1 MSTRRLTA
9 TDFADTV
16 LAGGIVLVEFWTATR
31 AASRAFGPVLEAA
44 AQRHP
49 DVVFA
54 RVDADAD
61 PDLPVAVGVRS
72 VPTLMVFRD
81 GVLVFAEP
89 GVLPADSVEL
99 LISTIRAL
107 DMTMVR
113 ELFPGR

>member
-1 MSTRRLTA
+1 MGTVSLSA
-9 TDFADTV
+9 ADFADTV
-16 LAGGIVLVEFWTATR
+16 LAGGIVLVDFWAARR
-31 AASRAFGPVLEAA
+31 AASRAFAPVLEAA
-44 AQRHP
+44 ARQHP

-72 VPTLMVFRD
+72 IPTLMVFRD

-89 GVLPADSVEL
+89 GVLPPDSVEL
-99 LISTIRAL
+99 LISTVRAL
-107 DMTMVR
+107 DMAAVR

>member
-1 MSTRRLTA
+1 MSTVGLSVVAVAVTE
-9 TDFADTV
+9 
-16 LAGGIVLVEFWTATR
+16 LAEGIVLVDFWS
-31 AASRAFGPVLEAA
+31 AARVSSRAFAPVLEAA
-44 AQRHP
+44 ARRHP
-49 DVVFA
+49 DILFA
-54 RVDADAD
+54 RVDTEAD

-72 VPTLMVFRD
+72 IPTLMVFRD

-113 ELFPGR
+113 ELF